1 MAPHTA
7 WPALVAAI
15 SDAERAGGSVGIA
28 VRGPQGER
36 FAQHGARRF
45 RTASTVKVPLM
56 IELLRGVDR
65 GLFALADTHTLT
77 AADKVPGS
85 GVLLELHDGLT
96 LTYRDLLYLM
106 ITISDNTATNILID
120 RAGMAAVN
128 ATMRDLGLTDSALER
143 KMRGHAAAPGEPE
156 NWGTPDDYLRVLGAI
171 LDGGAAS
178 ATSNALMR
186 ALLERQQN
194 PRRIG
199 RYVPVGDGVSW
210 GSKTGSLS
218 GVAND
223 VGFIAGQ
230 RGLLLLAIF
239 TEGLPEAADPERA
252 IGLLARAA
260 MLDTGNGAAMPVSSM
275 AARDP
280 PAITGVSL

>member
-1 MAPHTA
+1 MTAHTD

-15 SDAERAGGSVGIA
+15 AAVEGRGGIVGVA
-28 VRGPQGER
+28 ARGPHGSP
-36 FAQHGARRF
+36 FAHHGTRRF
-45 RTASTVKVPLM
+45 RTASTVKVPLLV
-56 IELLRGVDR
+56 ELLRGVDR
-65 GLFALADTHTLT
+65 GLFALDDQHTLA

-85 GVLLELHDGLT
+85 GVLLALHDGLT

-128 ATMRDLGLTDSALER
+128 ATMRDLGMTDSALER
-143 KMRGHAAAPGEPE
+143 KMRGRAAAPGEPE
-156 NWGTPDDYLRVLGAI
+156 NWGTPADYLRVLGAI

-178 ATSNALMR
+178 PASNATMR
-186 ALLERQQN
+186 ALLAQQQN

-199 RYVPVGDGVSW
+199 RYVPVGDGISW
-210 GSKTGSLS
+210 GSKTGSLG

-223 VGFIAGQ
+223 VGFIAGPD
-230 RGLLLLAIF
+230 GLLLLAIF
-239 TEGLPEAADPERA
+239 TEGVPEAADPERA

-260 MLDTGNGAAMPVSSM
+260 MLDSGIVVPLP
-275 AARDP
+275 R
-280 PAITGVSL
+280 